1 VKYEH
6 IGSAAAS
13 RDPAKEPRLA
23 KPEGR
28 CEAAADLI
36 LQLNSALG
44 DSFFGHAS
52 APKLGSIGAS
62 RPASGSRSDASL
74 P

>member
-13 RDPAKEPRLA
+13 RDPAKEPRPA

-28 CEAAADLI
+28 REAAAALI
-36 LQLNSALG
+36 LQLNPALG
-44 DSFFGHAS
+44 DSFFGHAF
-52 APKLGSIGAS
+52 APKLA
-62 RPASGSRSDASL
+62 
-74 P
+74 